1 MNILFM
7 TEKQIQAKV
16 IEVRQHLNDQWS
28 LHVAFRKAGVTKKA
42 ERFIRPH
49 LEAEIK
55 KYKSKYPCYSGVETT
70 IV

>member
-1 MNILFM
+1 MLKM
-7 TEKQIQAKV
+7 TDQEIQVKV
-16 IEVRQHLNDQWS
+16 YLVKKYLNDQWS

-55 KYKSKYPCYSGVETT
+55 KYKSKYPAYSGVETT

>member
-7 TEKQIQAKV
+7 TEKEIQDKV
-16 IEVRQHLNDQWS
+16 IEARKHLNEGWS
-28 LHVAFRKAGVTKKA
+28 LHIAFRKAEITKKA

-55 KYKSKYPCYSGVETT
+55 KYKSKYPAYSGVETT

>member
-7 TEKQIQAKV
+7 TEKEIQDKV
-16 IEVRQHLNDQWS
+16 IEVKKYLDEGWS
-28 LHVAFRKAGVTKKA
+28 LHVAFRRSEITKKA

-49 LEAEIK
+49 LESEIK
-55 KYKSKYPCYSGVETT
+55 KYKSKYPAYSGVETT